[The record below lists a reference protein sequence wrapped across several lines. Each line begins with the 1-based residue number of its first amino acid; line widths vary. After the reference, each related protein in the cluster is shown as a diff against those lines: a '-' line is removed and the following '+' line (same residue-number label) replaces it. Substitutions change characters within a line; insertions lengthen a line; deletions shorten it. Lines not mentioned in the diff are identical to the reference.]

1 MAANAVIAINAC
13 SAEHMVKIGPNSMLY
28 PRLLEN
34 TFPLSA
40 TSAGMDGLSFAD
52 VKNGLALQLC
62 QNTASVKT
70 MANTGYLCLT

>member
-1 MAANAVIAINAC
+1 MAANVVTINVC
-13 SAEHMVKIGPNSMLY
+13 SAEHMVKIGLNSMLY

-40 TSAGMDGLSFAD
+40 PSAQIDGLSFAD
-52 VKNGLALQLC
+52 VKNGLALQPC

-70 MANTGYLCLT
+70 MASTGYLCLT